1 MRDAIPSFFNFIH
14 VYCVKSQFKTV
25 HLVNLLMNN
34 TDLQR
39 MNKYA
44 NMPLEFAI
52 AFLYNFE
59 TFRKRPL
66 KLKWSLRR
74 VVAF

>member
-1 MRDAIPSFFNFIH
+1 MRDPIPSFFDFIH
-14 VYCVKSQFKTV
+14 VYYMKSQFKTV

-39 MNKYA
+39 MNNYA
-44 NMPLEFAI
+44 NMPLEFAS

-59 TFRKRPL
+59 TFIKRPL

-74 VVAF
+74 AVAF

>member
-1 MRDAIPSFFNFIH
+1 MRDAIPSFFDFIH
-14 VYCVKSQFKTV
+14 VYYMKSQFKTV

-39 MNKYA
+39 MNNYA
-44 NMPLEFAI
+44 NMPLEFAS

-66 KLKWSLRR
+66 KLK
-74 VVAF
+74 